1 MRTKVYLSGPITLG
15 DRDHNF
21 RQACDAHR
29 RLMEARFAVMNP
41 ILTMLIPGCW
51 DIPHDEWIA
60 ADLPWVA
67 AADVLLRL
75 PGESTGADEEC
86 EFAAIVD
93 VPVYTDI
100 EQLIADKEQLDGT
113 TL

>member
-15 DRDHNF
+15 DREHNF
-21 RQACDAHR
+21 QQACDAHK
-29 RLMEARFAVMNP
+29 RLMAAGFAVMNP
-41 ILTMLIPGCW
+41 ILTMQIPDCW

-67 AADVLLRL
+67 AADVVMRL

-86 EFAAIVD
+86 EFAGIAG

-100 EQLIADKEQLDGT
+100 DQLIDGKEQLDGT